1 MGCVDIALL
10 SLLHAASQQDDDGVA
25 ASAEINPAARA
36 EINPDIPERLLQR
49 FLHWRDCPAL
59 SEPARE

>member
-1 MGCVDIALL
+1 MVY
-10 SLLHAASQQDDDGVA
+10 A

-36 EINPDIPERLLQR
+36 EINPDIQNA
-49 FLHWRDCPAL
+49 FSDAFYIGNFPAL